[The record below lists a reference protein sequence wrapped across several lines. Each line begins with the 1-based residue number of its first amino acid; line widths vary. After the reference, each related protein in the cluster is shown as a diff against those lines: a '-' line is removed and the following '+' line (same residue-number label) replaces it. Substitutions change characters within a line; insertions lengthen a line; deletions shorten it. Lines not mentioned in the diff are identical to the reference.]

1 MTDHHSRPHRAI
13 DQFVFLITCGFLIPP
28 FTAWLVLSSAAGEDQ
43 TAFTVFAPFV
53 AAVVL
58 VVLLLALEMMER
70 IVAGSRP
77 GWPPVL
83 LGLPIACIASGLSFA
98 AVYPGHNWWR
108 DGLAGLAWGT
118 AAATWGWRRWQQYLL
133 AIAPTAT
140 TKLPPAEPRRRA
152 RQS

>member
-1 MTDHHSRPHRAI
+1 MTHRQPSQHRAI
-13 DQFVFLITCGFLIPP
+13 DQSVFLITCGFLVPP
-28 FTAWLVLSSAAGEDQ
+28 FAAWLVLSSAAGEDQ

-58 VVLLLALEMMER
+58 VVLLLALELIER
-70 IVAGSRP
+70 LVAGAQP
-77 GWPPVL
+77 GWAPAL
-83 LGLPIACIASGLSFA
+83 LGIPIACIASGLSFA

-118 AAATWGWRRWQQYLL
+118 ATAAWGWRRWQQYLL

-140 TKLPPAEPRRRA
+140 QPTSESSDRPGP
-152 RQS
+152 